1 MEKKKILVVDD
12 EKGFTDMV
20 KEILEETGEY
30 EVDVENDAKMALI
43 AVKRTQPDL
52 ILLDVLL
59 PYMDGPHIAEMIRD
73 DGTIKDVPIVFVS
86 GLFDFVS
93 DDTKPSCILLS
104 KPLQVK
110 KLIQCVE
117 DNL

>member
-1 MEKKKILVVDD
+1 MGKKKILVVDD

-30 EVDVENDAKMALI
+30 EVDVENDAKMAVI
-43 AVKRTQPDL
+43 AVKRSRPDL
-52 ILLDVLL
+52 IILDVFL
-59 PYMDGPHIAEMIRD
+59 PYMDGPHIAEMIRR
-73 DGTIKDVPIVFVS
+73 DGDIKDVPIVFVS

-93 DDTKPSCILLS
+93 NENAPSCILLS